1 MSADLRMWLLIV
13 GLALVSFVT
22 RAVFILPGGRFR
34 LGPTVERVLRFAPA
48 AALAAIIMPD
58 ITRTTDFATLSPDL
72 PRLVAGGAAFV
83 VAATTRNIL
92 LTIVVGVA
100 ILALGRTL

>member
-1 MSADLRMWLLIV
+1 MSADLGMWLLIV
-13 GLALVSFVT
+13 GLAAVSFAT
-22 RAVFILPGGRFR
+22 RAAFILPGGRFR

-48 AALAAIIMPD
+48 AALSAIILPD
-58 ITRTTDFATLSPDL
+58 ITRTTDFATMTLDL
-72 PRLVAGGAAFV
+72 PRLVAGGAAVV

-100 ILALGRTL
+100 ILAVGRML